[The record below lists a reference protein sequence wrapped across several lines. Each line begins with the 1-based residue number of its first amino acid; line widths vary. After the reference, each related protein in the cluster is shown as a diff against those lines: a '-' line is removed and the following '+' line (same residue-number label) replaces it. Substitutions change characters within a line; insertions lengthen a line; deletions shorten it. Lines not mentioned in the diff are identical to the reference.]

1 MNNSKSLGFTLL
13 EVMIALS
20 IFAIIAATIM
30 DASSQGIDSIIHLE
44 EKTLAS
50 WVAENKLTELR
61 LSGELSIGEKT
72 EQLKMASRDWQVT
85 TQTDKTQLPEIYR
98 ITVSVARAE
107 QKGTLIS
114 LVGVLGKR

>member
-1 MNNSKSLGFTLL
+1 MNNRKGLGFTLL

-20 IFAIIAATIM
+20 IFAVIAATIM
-30 DASSQGIDSIIHLE
+30 DASSQGVDSIIHLE

-61 LSGELSIGEKT
+61 LSGELSVGEKK
-72 EQLKMASRDWQVT
+72 EQLKMANRDWQIT
-85 TQTDKTQLPEIYR
+85 TQTDKTQLPEVYR
-98 ITVSVARAE
+98 ITVSVAKLE
-107 QKGTLIS
+107 QQDALIS